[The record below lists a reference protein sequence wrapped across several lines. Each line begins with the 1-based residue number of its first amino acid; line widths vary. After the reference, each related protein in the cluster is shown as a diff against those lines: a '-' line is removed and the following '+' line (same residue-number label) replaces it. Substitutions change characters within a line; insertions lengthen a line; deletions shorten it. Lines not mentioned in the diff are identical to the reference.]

1 MKIYIDINHPA
12 HVHYF
17 RNFIKIMESKGHA
30 FVITNRDSKIIN
42 ELLDAYNIKHCT
54 RNSRPIK
61 RSTVKSIFYLLGIIY
76 KASQISFKY
85 KPNIYMGFASF
96 PSTLIAFFFRKPCIL
111 MDDTEHNKKNHLLLK
126 PFSPNILVPY
136 YFNLN
141 LGKNQRRF
149 NSFVEYLYLHPD
161 YFSPNKNILEK
172 YKLIEKEYVIV
183 RYITYD
189 AAHDSKVKP
198 VSEPIKKQLI
208 QELAKHFRVLLFH
221 ENTEVE
227 EFYKPYLLS
236 IKPEELHHI
245 MAYAAFCLTE
255 GATMACEAGLM
266 GIPYIYM
273 NPLNVTNIEEQ
284 INLHPDLAISCSDEN
299 VIMDVLQKKIKSLKE
314 DNFQNEIKVIT
325 SKIINPT
332 KLLVWFIE
340 NYPRSKYIMQ
350 DNPDFQYQFK

>member
-17 RNFIKIMESKGHA
+17 KNFIQIMESKGHT

-61 RSTVKSIFYLLGIIY
+61 RSTVKSIFYLLGIIF

-96 PSTLIAFFFRKPCIL
+96 LSTLIAFLFRKPCIL

-126 PFSPNILVPY
+126 PFSPTILVPY

-141 LGKNQRRF
+141 LGKHQRKF
-149 NSFVEYLYLHPD
+149 TSFVEYLYLHPD
-161 YFSPNKNILEK
+161 YFLPNKNILED
-172 YKLIEKEYVIV
+172 YKLAERSYVVV

-198 VSEPIKKQLI
+198 VSDPIKKQLI
-208 QELAKHFRVLLFH
+208 QELSKHYRVLLFH

-255 GATMACEAGLM
+255 GATMASESAILGV
-266 GIPYIYM
+266 PYIYM
-273 NPLNVTNIEEQ
+273 NPLQVGYIGEQ
-284 INLHPDLAISCSDEN
+284 IKLQPDLAVSCSDET
-299 VIMDVLQKKIKSLKE
+299 VIMDVLQEKLKSLKE
-314 DNFQNEIKVIT
+314 GNFQKERKVIT
-325 SKIINPT
+325 DNIINPT
-332 KLLVWFIE
+332 KFLVWFIE
-340 NYPRSKYIMQ
+340 NYPASKRIMQ
-350 DNPDFQYQFK
+350 ENPDYQYNFK